1 MSKEILMLNV
11 MKSADLSLRQIG
23 GRGVGVAKSEI
34 AT

>member
-23 GRGVGVAKSEI
+23 GRGGRGGQK
-34 AT
+34 